1 MRGFE
6 MSVKDRLNKKTEG
19 LFVPS
24 KGEDPT
30 SPLSAP
36 LRTGPGQMLMVN
48 SLMKESNRKV
58 ALLEERLK
66 EFDGVLPVRLI
77 EADVI
82 VESKWANRTNESFA
96 TADFLKLKD
105 EIAQS
110 GGNVQPIKVRP
121 LQGNAGR
128 YEIIFGY
135 RRHRACLEL
144 GLPVLALV
152 EQIDDK
158 ELFKEMD
165 RENRDRI
172 DLSPWEQGRM
182 YQKSLKEG
190 LFASLGELSR
200 EIGIDKG
207 NLSKALRLAELP
219 QEIVDAFPSPLDL
232 QFRWAK
238 LLNDAVQQ
246 EPAKVLERAKRL
258 SEDKTSKL
266 TAKEVL
272 NNLLGLKSKETFDQS
287 AVVAGKSLV
296 EVRTDGDRLIVQFPK
311 GVLTQEKARELSFL
325 VKDFLKNKI

>member
-1 MRGFE
+1 

-19 LFVPS
+19 LFVPG
-24 KGEDPT
+24 KGEDST
-30 SPLSAP
+30 SPVSAP

-77 EADVI
+77 DADVI
-82 VESKWANRTNESFA
+82 VESKWANRTNESFV

>member
-1 MRGFE
+1 

-30 SPLSAP
+30 LPLSAP

-48 SLMKESNRKV
+48 SLMKESNRKI

-77 EADVI
+77 DADVI
-82 VESKWANRTNESFA
+82 VESKWANRTNESFV